1 MWFTN
6 RFPEDLYRAV
16 DSSKYNADVMNGY
29 RIAREK
35 TIAIVGLAHNCEKAI
50 EHNIHRAITLGEFFD
65 DSSIYIVENGSTDST
80 TSKLSSW
87 GIKYKCVST
96 KRPTFNPVDPLRF
109 QYMAYLRNEYM
120 NYLKK
125 ICPDYVL
132 VYDFDIQGGFS
143 YDGVMHSLSQ
153 KKEAIGSNGL
163 IYTPNRKFYDYISL
177 IFPDKRKGDE
187 NVWYNRGERLVDVHS
202 IFGGAC
208 LYEYAP
214 MSELRYHGNDDGCEH
229 TSINKY
235 LDCYLNPSQIVL
247 YSQNHYTL

>member
-1 MWFTN
+1 MLFTN
-6 RFPEDLYRAV
+6 RFPEDLYQAA
-16 DSSKYNADVMNGY
+16 DHAKYNSDVINGY
-29 RIAREK
+29 RTATNK
-35 TIAIVGLAHNCEKAI
+35 SIAIVGLAHNCEKVI
-50 EHNIHRAITLGEFFD
+50 ENNIRRCISLGEFFGD
-65 DSSIYIVENGSTDST
+65 FSIFIVENGSTDST
-80 TSKLSSW
+80 ASKMKDFGVSLSLKKPRFQPIDS
-87 GIKYKCVST
+87 
-96 KRPTFNPVDPLRF
+96 LRF
-109 QYMAYLRNEYM
+109 QYMARLRNEYM
-120 NYLKK
+120 YKLKK

-187 NVWYNRGERLVDVHS
+187 NVWYDRGERLVDVHS
-202 IFGGAC
+202 VFGGAC

-214 MSELRYHGNDDGCEH
+214 LSELKYYGSDDGCEH
-229 TSINKY
+229 TSINKC

-247 YSQNHYTL
+247 YSQNPYTL